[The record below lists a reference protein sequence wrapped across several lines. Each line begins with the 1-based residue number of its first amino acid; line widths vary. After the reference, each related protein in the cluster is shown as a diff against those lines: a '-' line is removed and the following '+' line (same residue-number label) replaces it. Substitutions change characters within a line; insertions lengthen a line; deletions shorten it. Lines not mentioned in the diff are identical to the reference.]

1 MLAVL
6 PAFACG
12 DIELDVDLALEDPSQ
27 IDITIPLL
35 PAPNNV
41 KTTFL
46 VGGIESTITTHLGL
60 IELIAASLGQALPA
74 NIAIDDIRIAGTEF
88 DILGLLFTGTL
99 CVRPDP
105 LTPSGGT
112 AMINALLGV
121 AQFNIDLNTEI
132 WVTDPAL
139 LGVVGGP
146 LPFTATIDATAPL
159 SLGDLLNLAAG
170 GTGGLSLTQ
179 QIDTTLP
186 PDTPVIG
193 AAQISATLTL
203 SSADALPSDPML
215 DECDAFFASF

>member
-1 MLAVL
+1 
-6 PAFACG
+6 
-12 DIELDVDLALEDPSQ
+12 
-27 IDITIPLL
+27 
-35 PAPNNV
+35 
-41 KTTFL
+41 
-46 VGGIESTITTHLGL
+46 
-60 IELIAASLGQALPA
+60 
-74 NIAIDDIRIAGTEF
+74 
-88 DILGLLFTGTL
+88 
-99 CVRPDP
+99 
-105 LTPSGGT
+105 
-112 AMINALLGV
+112 MINALLGV

-186 PDTPVIG
+186 PETPVIG

-203 SSADALPSDPML
+203 SSADTLPSDPML
-215 DECDAFFASF
+215 DDCDAFFASF